1 MDKYREKSYY
11 ARTIC
16 AVFAILITSLAS
28 PAAPA
33 QTLDPIVTSTR
44 VRVNGES
51 ASLDVTLTNNSPR
64 IVTAWA
70 WTVEGRYADGSTRSH
85 SGTVDELVDLLAAQ
99 PQPGKE
105 AAFRSGT
112 SRTFQESLPLGPS
125 GDLPTSTTAK
135 MTMVVLDDDTA
146 IGDAVKIRR
155 LAAERKGQ
163 AASYANE
170 LAKIQEALK
179 APSPKDALSAYVS
192 GIPNGTLGIASQILG
207 LLKINA
213 SPAVIDMALKAFNAV
228 QALIAAHSTLQAN

>member
-1 MDKYREKSYY
+1 MDKYRGESYC

-16 AVFAILITSLAS
+16 AALAALITSLACPS
-28 PAAPA
+28 APA
-33 QTLDPIVTSTR
+33 QTLDQIATSTR
-44 VRVNGES
+44 VRANNES
-51 ASLDVTLTNNSPR
+51 AFVDVTLTNNSPR

-85 SGTVDELVDLLAAQ
+85 SGTVDALVDLLAAQ
-99 PQPGKE
+99 LQPGKD

-125 GDLPTSTTAK
+125 GDLPTSTNAK
-135 MTMVVLDDDTA
+135 MTMVVLDDNTA
-146 IGDAVKIRR
+146 IGDVVNIRR

-179 APSPKDALSAYVS
+179 APSPKDALSAYVN
-192 GIPNGTLGIASQILG
+192 GIPSVNLGMSRQILG

-213 SPAVIDMALKAFNAV
+213 GSAAIELALKAFGA
-228 QALIAAHSTLQAN
+228 QRALIAAHSTLEVK